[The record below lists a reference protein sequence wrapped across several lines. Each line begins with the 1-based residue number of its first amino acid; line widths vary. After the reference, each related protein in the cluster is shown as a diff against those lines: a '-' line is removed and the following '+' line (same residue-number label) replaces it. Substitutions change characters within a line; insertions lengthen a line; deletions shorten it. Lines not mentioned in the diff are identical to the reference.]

1 MDTVEDEAGSVGKQ
15 HFKNRA
21 KKRKRCKKFLHNAKG
36 FGRIGSFGRGED
48 MDRKQYNYL
57 LSILDAMGKT
67 EGTEERQLMAN
78 NVLGQLE
85 GKEIRTASNQL
96 GSRVLENL
104 LTYTDEETF
113 ARLMDTLAEHFRV
126 VCCDSFASHVLQR
139 MLYVAMLRTV
149 APLQE
154 QPDQDDGEKSAEAN
168 ESAEKKRK
176 LTAGGDERG
185 PKDVWP
191 SFTYSL
197 QEPYSDEHRRA
208 CGAFVERLAKFLVNN
223 LEEFIWNCT
232 ANYVVRQCM
241 LHLSGIA
248 EMKVALVGG
257 GAGTRDSGGDKE
269 VTKRLVVP
277 ETWSKLLHSFN
288 LHLLEW
294 PQFAD
299 LPFGN
304 LTSIVLQTLLQAIA
318 NSNDPFQLEQLCTKL
333 HSECFLTS
341 LVEANNDDTDESA
354 NEDTAKTGNREEGLK
369 LPQLFHCEGAVRLLE
384 VCVSVASPEFL
395 REKLFAE
402 LFRQR
407 LKPLALSRA
416 CNFAVQKLIDHNGD
430 KETMETI
437 FGELEGSFES
447 ILRCGHS
454 GVVLALAN
462 ACVRLSCQQ
471 GKFVKQLLDALHCG
485 DAGSE
490 KLLTAVLYLLP
501 ANITPATKPKIHI
514 HGSLILQAILE
525 FNKPIKFVTA
535 LLEMDAERL
544 TEILRD
550 PRGSFIANAFIR
562 SRFVGEKSREK
573 MVRHLEGQYGQLALT
588 SHGSRVV
595 ELLYEAGN
603 PAQRENIV
611 RELSEN
617 SAQLSGKPW
626 GVILNKRLLLDTYKR
641 DPARWKVAIKSD
653 AKVER
658 MFDKIVGGKK
668 RKVQA

>member
-1 MDTVEDEAGSVGKQ
+1 MDTVEDETTGVGKQ
-15 HFKNRA
+15 HYKNRA
-21 KKRKRCKKFLHNAKG
+21 KKRKRAKKFLHNAKG
-36 FGRIGSFGRGED
+36 FGRIGSFGRGEA
-48 MDRKQYNYL
+48 MDKKEYNYL
-57 LSILDAMGKT
+57 LSILDTMGKT
-67 EGTEERQLMAN
+67 EDTEERQLMAN

-85 GKEIRTASNQL
+85 GKEIRTSSNQL

-139 MLYVAMLRTV
+139 VLFVAMLRTV

-154 QPDQDDGEKSAEAN
+154 QQMQEDDEKQAESK

-223 LEEFIWNCT
+223 LEEFVWNCT
-232 ANYVVRQCM
+232 ANYVVRQCI

-248 EMKVALVGG
+248 EMKVALVGS
-257 GAGTRDSGGDKE
+257 GAGTRDSGGEKE
-269 VTKRLVVP
+269 AMRRLAVP
-277 ETWSKLLHSFN
+277 ESWSKLLHSFN

-299 LPFGN
+299 LPYGN

-318 NSNDPFQLEQLCTKL
+318 NNNDQFQLEQLCSKL
-333 HSECFLTS
+333 HSDCFLAS
-341 LVEANNDDTDESA
+341 LVEPNNEEEEDDAKADAVARRQDE
-354 NEDTAKTGNREEGLK
+354 EMK

-384 VCVSVASPEFL
+384 VCLSVASHEF
-395 REKLFAE
+395 RHEKLFAE
-402 LFRQR
+402 LFRDR
-407 LKPLALSRA
+407 LKALALSRA
-416 CNFAVQKLIDHNGD
+416 CNFAVQKLIDHTTD
-430 KETMETI
+430 KDTMETI
-437 FGELEGSFES
+437 FAELEGSFES
-447 ILRCGHS
+447 ILRRGHS

-471 GKFVKQLLDALHCG
+471 GKFVKQLLEALHCG
-485 DAGSE
+485 EAGSE
-490 KLLTAVLYLLP
+490 KLLTPVLYLLP
-501 ANITPATKPKIHI
+501 ANVTPGATPKIHI

-550 PRGSFIANAFIR
+550 PRGSFIANAFVR

-573 MVRHLEGQYGQLALT
+573 MVRHMEGQYGQLALS

-611 RELSEN
+611 RELSEC
-617 SAQLSGKPW
+617 STQLTSKPW
-626 GVILNKRLLLDTYKR
+626 GIVLNKRLLIDTYKR

-668 RKVQA
+668 RKPQA

>member
-1 MDTVEDEAGSVGKQ
+1 MDTVEDEQSSVGKQ
-15 HFKNRA
+15 HHKNRA
-21 KKRKRCKKFLHNAKG
+21 KKRKRAKKFLHNAKG

-48 MDRKQYNYL
+48 LDQSQYNYL
-57 LSILDAMGKT
+57 LSILDSMGKT

-85 GKEIRTASNQL
+85 GKEIRTSSNQL

-104 LTYTDEETF
+104 LTYADEETF

-139 MLYVAMLRTV
+139 VLYVAMLRTV

-154 QPDQDDGEKSAEAN
+154 QPEQEHDEKAAELK

-185 PKDVWP
+185 PKDIWP

-223 LEEFIWNCT
+223 LEEFVWNCT

-269 VTKRLVVP
+269 TVKRLVVP
-277 ETWSKLLHSFN
+277 ESWSKLLHSFN

-333 HSECFLTS
+333 HTECFLAN
-341 LVEANNDDTDESA
+341 LVEANNDEMDESA
-354 NEDTAKTGNREEGLK
+354 NQYTAAGKQEEMK
-369 LPQLFHCEGAVRLLE
+369 LPQLFHCEGTVRLLE
-384 VCVSVASPEFL
+384 VCLSVASPEFL

-402 LFRQR
+402 LFRER

-416 CNFAVQKLIDHNGD
+416 CNFAVQKLIDHTAD
-430 KETMETI
+430 KDTMETI
-437 FGELEGSFES
+437 FGELEGSLES
-447 ILRCGHS
+447 ILRRGHS
-454 GVVLALAN
+454 GVVLALTN

-471 GKFVKQLLDALHCG
+471 GKFIKQLLDALHCG

-490 KLLTAVLYLLP
+490 KLLTAVLYLMP
-501 ANITPATKPKIHI
+501 ANVTSATAPKIHI

-535 LLEMDAERL
+535 LLEMNAERL
-544 TEILRD
+544 VEILRD
-550 PRGSFIANAFIR
+550 PRGSFIANAFVR

-595 ELLYEAGN
+595 ELFYEAGN

-611 RELSEN
+611 RELSDS

-626 GVILNKRLLLDTYKR
+626 GFILNKRLLIDTYKR

-668 RKVQA
+668 RKAQA

>member
-1 MDTVEDEAGSVGKQ
+1 MDTVEEETTGVGKQ
-15 HFKNRA
+15 HHKNRA
-21 KKRKRCKKFLHNAKG
+21 KKRKRGKKFLHNAKG

-48 MDRKQYNYL
+48 MDRKEYNYL

-67 EGTEERQLMAN
+67 GDTEERQLMAN
-78 NVLGQLE
+78 NVLAQLE
-85 GKEIRTASNQL
+85 GKEIRTSSNQL

-139 MLYVAMLRTV
+139 VLYVAMLRTV

-154 QPDQDDGEKSAEAN
+154 QQQEEGDGK
-168 ESAEKKRK
+168 SAEKKQK

-185 PKDVWP
+185 PKDIWP

-197 QEPYSDEHRRA
+197 QEPYSEEHRRA

-223 LEEFIWNCT
+223 LEEFVWNCT

-257 GAGTRDSGGDKE
+257 GVGPRDSGGDKE
-269 VTKRLVVP
+269 TMKRLVVP
-277 ETWSKLLHSFN
+277 ESWSKLLHSFN

-318 NSNDPFQLEQLCTKL
+318 NSNDQFQLEQLCSKL
-333 HSECFLTS
+333 HSECFLAN
-341 LVEANNDDTDESA
+341 LAEANNDESDESGKETPA
-354 NEDTAKTGNREEGLK
+354 VGKQDEGMK
-369 LPQLFHCEGAVRLLE
+369 LPQLFHCDGAVRLLE
-384 VCVSVASPEFL
+384 VCLSVASAEFL
-395 REKLFAE
+395 REKLFGE
-402 LFRQR
+402 LFRDR
-407 LKPLALSRA
+407 LKALALSRA
-416 CNFAVQKLIDHNGD
+416 SNFAVQKLIDHTTD
-430 KETMETI
+430 KDTMETI
-437 FGELEGSFES
+437 FAELEGSFES
-447 ILRCGHS
+447 ILRRGHS

-485 DAGSE
+485 DAVSE
-490 KLLTAVLYLLP
+490 KLLTPVLYLLP
-501 ANITPATKPKIHI
+501 ANVTPATTPKIHI

-544 TEILRD
+544 AEILRD
-550 PRGSFIANAFIR
+550 QRGSFIANAFVR

-573 MVRHLEGQYGQLALT
+573 MVRHLEGQYGQLAQT

-595 ELLYEAGN
+595 ELFYEAGN

-611 RELSEN
+611 SELSEC

-626 GVILNKRLLLDTYKR
+626 GFILNKRLLIDTYKR

-668 RKVQA
+668 RKAQA